1 MIFDLPPILGF
12 LPLILYIYLML
23 KGKDMNLSVLLCVL
37 LGAIMTEESVIG
49 FGETLKNSLSSFL
62 SLIGF
67 IIVLGSGL
75 GEVLTHTKVAQNI
88 VYFVVEKTNIKTEKQ
103 AILISMVTCTLL
115 VSMLGT
121 LSGSVAIVAP
131 ILIPI
136 VACLGLT
143 PSTLGVIFHGAAA
156 TGLQIGPFVPPVATI
171 MGLTGLTYS
180 KFMINAGIPMGTIIW
195 VSTYFMAC
203 HTQKLTRGK
212 ENFAESETKASDFK
226 ATPIVNRA
234 TFAFILTM
242 LIMLVYGI
250 VAKAGAS
257 YAIVVMLTA
266 ALVTGLAAGMS
277 LTDAIKKLVEGSSKM
292 YWMFFMFILFDPF
305 LNYVAKSGAFESIS
319 NYMKPLIDAGG
330 VGAFLVIAAAIG
342 VFGISG
348 AGVAQAQI
356 THELF
361 LPLVISMSVNMGIW
375 AFIVLVACQVTFFVS
390 PTVDMVGTMGLAHSK
405 NIKAMLKNGWCI
417 TIVTFIVVII
427 RAIFYAKG
435 M

>member
-1 MIFDLPPILGF
+1 
-12 LPLILYIYLML
+12 ML

-37 LGAIMTEESVIG
+37 LGAIMTGESVIG

-171 MGLTGLTYS
+171 MGLT
-180 KFMINAGIPMGTIIW
+180 
-195 VSTYFMAC
+195 
-203 HTQKLTRGK
+203 
-212 ENFAESETKASDFK
+212 D
-226 ATPIVNRA
+226 
-234 TFAFILTM
+234 
-242 LIMLVYGI
+242 
-250 VAKAGAS
+250 
-257 YAIVVMLTA
+257 
-266 ALVTGLAAGMS
+266 
-277 LTDAIKKLVEGSSKM
+277 
-292 YWMFFMFILFDPF
+292 
-305 LNYVAKSGAFESIS
+305 
-319 NYMKPLIDAGG
+319 
-330 VGAFLVIAAAIG
+330 
-342 VFGISG
+342 
-348 AGVAQAQI
+348 
-356 THELF
+356 
-361 LPLVISMSVNMGIW
+361 
-375 AFIVLVACQVTFFVS
+375 
-390 PTVDMVGTMGLAHSK
+390 
-405 NIKAMLKNGWCI
+405 
-417 TIVTFIVVII
+417 
-427 RAIFYAKG
+427 
-435 M
+435 

>member
-37 LGAIMTEESVIG
+37 LGAIMTGESVIG

-180 KFMINAGIPMGTIIW
+180 QFMINAGIPMGTIIW
-195 VSTYFMAC
+195 VSTYFMA
-203 HTQKLTRGK
+203 
-212 ENFAESETKASDFK
+212 
-226 ATPIVNRA
+226 
-234 TFAFILTM
+234 
-242 LIMLVYGI
+242 Y
-250 VAKAGAS
+250 
-257 YAIVVMLTA
+257 
-266 ALVTGLAAGMS
+266 
-277 LTDAIKKLVEGSSKM
+277 SK
-292 YWMFFMFILFDPF
+292 I
-305 LNYVAKSGAFESIS
+305 N
-319 NYMKPLIDAGG
+319 
-330 VGAFLVIAAAIG
+330 
-342 VFGISG
+342 
-348 AGVAQAQI
+348 
-356 THELF
+356 
-361 LPLVISMSVNMGIW
+361 
-375 AFIVLVACQVTFFVS
+375 
-390 PTVDMVGTMGLAHSK
+390 
-405 NIKAMLKNGWCI
+405 
-417 TIVTFIVVII
+417 
-427 RAIFYAKG
+427 
-435 M
+435 

>member
-12 LPLILYIYLML
+12 LPLVIYIYLML
-23 KGKDMNLSVLLCVL
+23 KGKDMNLSVLICVL
-37 LGAIMTEESVIG
+37 LGAVMTGESIVG
-49 FGETLKNSLSSFL
+49 FGDVLKNSLSSFL

-180 KFMINAGIPMGTIIW
+180 EFMISAGLPMGIIIW
-195 VSTYFMAC
+195 GSTYFIAC
-203 HTQKLTRGK
+203 RTQNLTRGK
-212 ENFAESETKASDFK
+212 ESFDNKDTQAENFKSSPT
-226 ATPIVNRA
+226 INRA
-234 TFAFILTM
+234 TFTFIGVMIAM
-242 LIMLVYGI
+242 LIYGI
-250 VAKAGAS
+250 IAKAGAS
-257 YAIVVMLTA
+257 YAIVVMITA
-266 ALVTGLAAGMS
+266 SLVTGLAAGMT
-277 LTDAIKKLVEGSSKM
+277 LTDSIKKMVEGSSKM

-305 LNYVAKSGAFESIS
+305 LNYVAKSGAFEAIS
-319 NYMKPLIDAGG
+319 NYMKPLIDVGG
-330 VGAFLVIAAAIG
+330 VSAFLIIAAAIG

-361 LPLVISMSVNMGIW
+361 LPMVTAMSVKMDIW

-427 RAIFYAKG
+427 RAVLYAKG
-435 M
+435 I